1 MILGLGS
8 DLIEIARVEKAAR
21 QKRFLTRTFTEEE
34 RRQSGENMAF
44 LAGCFAVKEAVVKCF
59 GTGFRGI
66 EPAEIEVL
74 RDKLGKPYV
83 RLFGSAAAQCAALG
97 GTTPL
102 VSISNTKTHA
112 MAVAV
117 LERGGGGEPE

>member
-1 MILGLGS
+1 LGS

-21 QKRFLTRTFTEEE
+21 EERFLARTFTEEE
-34 RRQSGENMAF
+34 RRQSGGNMAF

-74 RDKLGKPYV
+74 RDALGKPYV
-83 RLFGSAAAQCAALG
+83 RLSGAAAAYCAALG
-97 GTTPL
+97 GLTPL
-102 VSISNTKTHA
+102 VSISDTKTHA

-117 LERGGGGEPE
+117 LEREDRGGIK

>member
-1 MILGLGS
+1 LGS

-21 QKRFLTRTFTEEE
+21 EERFLARTFTEEE
-34 RRQSGENMAF
+34 RRQSGGNMAF

-74 RDKLGKPYV
+74 RDALGKPCA
-83 RLFGSAAAQCAALG
+83 RLSGAAPCTAPVKYSPPLSPANAPWWWAM
-97 GTTPL
+97 TTP
-102 VSISNTKTHA
+102 STQ
-112 MAVAV
+112 
-117 LERGGGGEPE
+117 